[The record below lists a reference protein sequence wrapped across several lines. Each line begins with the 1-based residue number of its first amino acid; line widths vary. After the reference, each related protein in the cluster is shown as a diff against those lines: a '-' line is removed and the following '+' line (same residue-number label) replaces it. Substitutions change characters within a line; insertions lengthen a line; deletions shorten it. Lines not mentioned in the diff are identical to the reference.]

1 MTVPFNEI
9 IESSSKTLRWGVST
23 RGFNLRWRRPNNSLL
38 TSSYAAAELVQD
50 IAVSAAWRRRGFSY
64 FTHSNVAAEL
74 VRDTAAAAAA
84 PRRRRPACR
93 VPPVYFQNHAF
104 REVIDSSRRKLHWS
118 VSIRVLNFRWGHPK
132 PSLLTSSNA
141 AADLVGD
148 AAARLRGG
156 GGAILVF
163 LKATLRRSW
172 FGKLPRRRRGG
183 RGGRGGRRGSGV
195 AGAGDFCFT

>member
-1 MTVPFNEI
+1 M
-9 IESSSKTLRWGVST
+9 
-23 RGFNLRWRRPNNSLL
+23 
-38 TSSYAAAELVQD
+38 AAAGLLLFYSQQRCGGVG
-50 IAVSAAWRRRGFSY
+50 SGHCRGG
-64 FTHSNVAAEL
+64 
-74 VRDTAAAAAA
+74 AAAAAA

-172 FGKLPRRRRGG
+172 FGKLPRQRRGG
-183 RGGRGGRRGSGV
+183 GGRFLLHLKKRCGGVGSGRCCGGAAV
-195 AGAGDFCFT
+195 AARLSSSAGYPGKQCL

>member
-9 IESSSKTLRWGVST
+9 IESSSKTLRWGVSI

-64 FTHSNVAAEL
+64 CTHSNVAAEL
-74 VRDTAAAAAA
+74 VRDTAAAA
-84 PRRRRPACR
+84 PRRRRRHGGGGPPAEF
-93 VPPVYFQNHAF
+93 PPVYFQNNAF

-132 PSLLTSSNA
+132 PSLLTSSND
-141 AADLVGD
+141 AADLVAD

-183 RGGRGGRRGSGV
+183 RRGSGV